1 MSDLVLVSGS
11 SRGLGAHIAKSFAK
25 NGYRVAINY
34 FSSQSQA
41 EELEELL
48 GANSKSFYADIS
60 EKNDVLTMMEKIKN
74 HFGITPSILVNNA
87 LAQYEFNGDLR

>member
-1 MSDLVLVSGS
+1 MSELVLVSGS
-11 SRGLGAHIAKSFAK
+11 SRGLGAHIAKSFVK

-34 FSSQSQA
+34 FSSQSEA

-74 HFGITPSILVNNA
+74 HFGITPNILVN
-87 LAQYEFNGDLR
+87 LSLIHI

>member
-48 GANSKSFYADIS
+48 GGK
-60 EKNDVLTMMEKIKN
+60 
-74 HFGITPSILVNNA
+74 
-87 LAQYEFNGDLR
+87 